1 MKIIE
6 QSGAPEAWP
15 RRFTCGD
22 CQSLLEVSDV
32 DVKVPGKPG
41 ATVGGW
47 TCPVCSVVH
56 LLNDED
62 TASVIASQQHRNN
75 PVKPL

>member
-1 MKIIE
+1 
-6 QSGAPEAWP
+6 
-15 RRFTCGD
+15 
-22 CQSLLEVSDV
+22 
-32 DVKVPGKPG
+32 
-41 ATVGGW
+41 
-47 TCPVCSVVH
+47 VVH